1 MNAASYMLPGT
12 PPIPPS
18 FHLLHQ
24 EVALLTAPLL
34 FSVFSFTRCPVSTS
48 CFTGVLHVC
57 LGYLPVLLEHSPFP
71 SPSCSK
77 LSLFSSFFPTVPLAP
92 PPTPHPQCHRFHMA
106 PACDM
111 KLSQNTP
118 DALFNPPLFQP
129 LLNFKQNKRREGG
142 DGGV

>member
-1 MNAASYMLPGT
+1 MNAAWFT
-12 PPIPPS
+12 PLGGEGIDQLSP
-18 FHLLHQ
+18 
-24 EVALLTAPLL
+24 TAPGSSLTYGTFAFQCFLIHSLPSQYFL
-34 FSVFSFTRCPVSTS
+34 F
-48 CFTGVLHVC
+48 HVC
-57 LGYLPVLLEHSPFP
+57 LRYLPVLLEHSPFP

-77 LSLFSSFFPTVPLAP
+77 LSLFSPFFPPRSLSHYP
-92 PPTPHPQCHRFHMA
+92 PHPLQCHRFHMA

-111 KLSQNTP
+111 RPCQNTP